1 MNKLSTSI
9 IAVLVFVALS
19 QLSGANPSA
28 RAAQAAPP
36 GQGETR
42 RAIVGA
48 YDSAYL
54 NGVVFIANERNIF
67 GLRFLTYRAGDAV
80 EEVPQSYD
88 LGDCAPDGSYARL
101 IWRSRFDNKA
111 PFILRWSRV
120 SDNAVVG
127 QLSAPADIRVAIETY
142 RPWSDLRAEPGRTAF
157 SAQDDNRTI
166 FGEEVNNL
174 KDRPPL
180 RNFLL
185 QTDRVGSGAAEYS
198 DPQTMRAIL
207 LKEGYAKQP
216 ESGQSVARFSV
227 LSFDPIRGAPSLPP
241 DASTYSIGFVAML
254 GDDFGAMQVESNN
267 LLQKLATGI
276 LDQEEKKY
284 ESSRVASS
292 GALGPSFT
300 VLSRALNWSRIY
312 LPEKRLDYTALNQ
325 LNGRDGRDPRNA
337 PLSWDTFFNAVVS
350 SLVNDASA
358 EAVIRLLLDGLT
370 PDGRAPLRR
379 YLRTSQPDEAAAT
392 AGRSMPP
399 IGALCVWK
407 VYIVTRDLEFLA
419 WAYQRL
425 RQWNDWRLA
434 DRGDGQAWRDGNGDG
449 LLECGFDAE
458 LELGQLG
465 ARAISNE
472 TKQRMAFSES
482 GLDDRPQW
490 LGGARASNPPG
501 AQPSSPNDR
510 AIEELIERLVDRG
523 DEAMYND
530 KTHTLEYTT
539 VGLNALYALDTEIL
553 MIMASELGLQA
564 EVDKWR
570 TRYEQ
575 IKKNVNE
582 KLWSEE
588 DGLYLNRHWDGRFS
602 RRLSPENF
610 YPLAAGLVDP
620 ERAKRMIATLLDP
633 KKFWGEYPLPAISR
647 DDPAF
652 APGGPGQGA
661 VWAPMNYLVYL
672 GLKRYGYHTEA
683 AELARKSFAIAR
695 SLGAQASQPAGFGPS
710 APAGT
715 LQAGT
720 PALPGK
726 SGRYGYDD
734 QFSSFDGSPV
744 GEKPGAEGDGQRTYF
759 FGLMIW
765 PAVEEAINADPWAG
779 LSFGSVAATE
789 ESRLERLDISGAKLD
804 VITGPERTVIR
815 RNGAIEV
822 ECETPVR
829 LRAYQGNDRAIG
841 FVIEAKDRAHIKVPA
856 LKGRKITVSVDDQVL
871 GSVSPGVEATFKVSV
886 GSHKVMIFK

>member
-1 MNKLSTSI
+1 MNKLSMSI
-9 IAVLVFVALS
+9 IAVLSLVALL
-19 QLSGANPSA
+19 QRHGANPSA
-28 RAAQAAPP
+28 EAAQAAP

-48 YDSAYL
+48 YDNAHL

-67 GLRFLTYRAGDAV
+67 GLRFLTYRAGDSV

-88 LGDCAPDGSYARL
+88 LGDCAPDGSFARL

-142 RPWSDLRAEPGRTAF
+142 RPWSDLRADPGRTAF

-166 FGEEVNNL
+166 FGEEVNNQ

-198 DPQTMRAIL
+198 DPQAMRTIL

-227 LSFDPIRGAPSLPP
+227 LSFDPIRGAPSVAP
-241 DASTYSIGFVAML
+241 DASTYSIGFVAMI
-254 GDDFGAMQVESNN
+254 GDDFGAMQAESNN
-267 LLQKLATGI
+267 LLQKLGAGI

-284 ESSRVASS
+284 ESSRVASG
-292 GALGPSFT
+292 GALGPSLS

-312 LPEKRLDYTALNQ
+312 LPEKRLEYIALNQ

-379 YLRTSQPDEAAAT
+379 YLRAPQPDEATAT

-407 VYIVTRDLEFLA
+407 IYIVTRDLEFLA

-449 LLECGFDAE
+449 LLEWGFDAE

-465 ARAISNE
+465 ARAMSNE

-482 GLDDRPQW
+482 GLEDRPQW
-490 LGGARASNPPG
+490 SGGAPASNPPG
-501 AQPSSPNDR
+501 AALPIPPNER
-510 AIEELIERLVDRG
+510 AIAELIERLVDRG
-523 DEAMYND
+523 DEARYND

-695 SLGAQASQPAGFGPS
+695 SASE
-710 APAGT
+710 
-715 LQAGT
+715 
-720 PALPGK
+720 K
-726 SGRYGYDD
+726 SGRYDD
-734 QFSSFDGSPV
+734 RFSSVDGSPV
-744 GEKPGAEGDGQRTYF
+744 GERPGAEGDGQRTYF
-759 FGLMIW
+759 FGLTIL
-765 PAVEEAINADPWAG
+765 PAIEEAINADPWVG

-815 RNGAIEV
+815 RNGAIEI

-829 LRAYQGNDRAIG
+829 LRAYQTNDSAIG
-841 FVIEAKDRAHIKVPA
+841 FVIEAKDRAQIKVPA

-871 GSVSPGVEATFKVSV
+871 GSVSPGVSATFKVSA
-886 GSHKVMIFK
+886 GSHKVVIFK